1 MRIEKIE
8 NINIEI
14 EGKNFSFSYE
24 ELADISIILDDST
37 VTIKVKPNKTENE
50 TIYTEVTK

>member
-24 ELADISIILDDST
+24 ELADITIILDDST
-37 VTIKVKPNKTENE
+37 VNIKVKPNDLHTTTNG
-50 TIYTEVTK
+50 

>member
-24 ELADISIILDDST
+24 ELADITIILDDST
-37 VTIKVKPNKTENE
+37 VNIKVKTRNDLSQTN
-50 TIYTEVTK
+50 TNG

>member
-37 VTIKVKPNKTENE
+37 VNIKVKPNE
-50 TIYTEVTK
+50 TIHTEVTK

>member
-1 MRIEKIE
+1 MRIENIE

-37 VTIKVKPNKTENE
+37 VTIKVKPRNDNSASMHSQE
-50 TIYTEVTK
+50 